1 MVIPF
6 MEHHVSV
13 FFLCKISVEVNSVGM
28 VLLGGL
34 NPVAV
39 AEEMGIQTE
48 NQAMSTTMEFSR
60 LRPIWEIA

>member
-1 MVIPF
+1 MGNPIDPLCEIP
-6 MEHHVSV
+6 VG
-13 FFLCKISVEVNSVGM
+13 VNRVGM

-39 AEEMGIQTE
+39 AEEMGIHTE

-60 LRPIWEIA
+60 LRPIWKIV

>member
-1 MVIPF
+1 